1 MEVQILERISIFP
14 SPPPSLPSL
23 PLPLSHLD
31 TDRNL
36 HVTFRTLRLYSKSPD
51 KDPFQAISPDAVSAA
66 LSLFFPL
73 TGSLHCRQ
81 PDSRLEIQ
89 CTASDSI
96 PLIRAVT
103 QVRLSEVLSW
113 RPDSTFLNQL
123 SPYLDQTN
131 KLDITKPLLALQITQ
146 FSCGGFAFGMCVHHA
161 LCDGAGANQFLASIA
176 RFARGE
182 GPPVIQPLWERAELL
197 GPRNPPHVNVPFD
210 RTITIDADV
219 VEHGTYWKH
228 QKSDGGCRLVKEW
241 FDVSDKCVEQF
252 RDQLKEEAGFGVNF
266 TTFEVLSAFIW
277 RARIKASQQNT
288 DEVVKMVYSMNISKI
303 LNPPLPAGYWG
314 NVCVPVY
321 VTLTAHELT
330 TQPLWKTTALIRD
343 SKRCINDEYVRSYI
357 DFQELHFAKG
367 ISAGAR
373 VSAFTDWRRLG
384 HSEVDFGWGPPVS
397 VMPLS
402 WKLLGSVEPC
412 FFLPHNPLEDRK
424 EKNGFKILVC
434 LDEKS
439 LESFKKEMQIFS
451 E

>member
-1 MEVQILERISIFP
+1 
-14 SPPPSLPSL
+14 
-23 PLPLSHLD
+23 
-31 TDRNL
+31 
-36 HVTFRTLRLYSKSPD
+36 
-51 KDPFQAISPDAVSAA
+51 
-66 LSLFFPL
+66 
-73 TGSLHCRQ
+73 
-81 PDSRLEIQ
+81 
-89 CTASDSI
+89 
-96 PLIRAVT
+96 
-103 QVRLSEVLSW
+103 
-113 RPDSTFLNQL
+113 
-123 SPYLDQTN
+123 
-131 KLDITKPLLALQITQ
+131 
-146 FSCGGFAFGMCVHHA
+146 
-161 LCDGAGANQFLASIA
+161 
-176 RFARGE
+176 
-182 GPPVIQPLWERAELL
+182 
-197 GPRNPPHVNVPFD
+197 
-210 RTITIDADV
+210 
-219 VEHGTYWKH
+219 
-228 QKSDGGCRLVKEW
+228 
-241 FDVSDKCVEQF
+241 
-252 RDQLKEEAGFGVNF
+252 
-266 TTFEVLSAFIW
+266 
-277 RARIKASQQNT
+277 
-288 DEVVKMVYSMNISKI
+288 MVYSMNISKI

-412 FFLPHNPLEDRK
+412 FFLPHHALEDRK